1 MIVQT
6 YKIKTMGTVKVL
18 GQGSIKFTPDVTR
31 VTVEVDALHE
41 TYQEAFDAGALNTN
55 HIKDILAECGL
66 DRELAKTSRFD
77 VSKHHVNK
85 KVDKG
90 EWQWVVRGYKIKQ
103 TFTIELEMGCS
114 QLTSLLDQIG
124 REMAGVEIELGFAVS
139 DIESARLKVIEAAV
153 KDAQRK
159 AEVMATA
166 LGKKLG
172 DVSSVRYGNLDED
185 YYNGRVYD
193 QCLASPGSMC
203 EAAPMD
209 LTPADLSGCA
219 NVEVVW
225 NLL

>member
-1 MIVQT
+1 
-6 YKIKTMGTVKVL
+6 MGTIKVM
-18 GQGSIKFTPDVTR
+18 GQGEMKFAPDVTR
-31 VTVEVDALHE
+31 VTVEIDALHS
-41 TYQEAFDAGALNTN
+41 TYQEAFEAGANNTN
-55 HIKDILAECGL
+55 HIKDILAEHGL
-66 DRELAKTSRFD
+66 ERDLAKTSRFD
-77 VSKHHVNK
+77 VNMHRVHK
-85 KVDKG
+85 KVERG
-90 EWQWVVRGYKIKQ
+90 EWQWIVRGYKIRQ
-103 TFTIELEMGCS
+103 TFLIELEMGCP

-139 DIESARLKVIEAAV
+139 NTEDARLKVIEDAV
-153 KDAQRK
+153 KDAQKK

-172 DVSSVRYGNLDED
+172 DVSSVRYGNLVEE

-203 EAAPMD
+203 EATPMD

>member
-1 MIVQT
+1 
-6 YKIKTMGTVKVL
+6 MGTIKVM
-18 GQGSIKFTPDVTR
+18 GQGEMKFAPDVTR
-31 VTVEVDALHE
+31 VSVDIDALHT
-41 TYQEAFDAGALNTN
+41 TYQEAFEAGAKNTN
-55 HIKDILAECGL
+55 HIKDILAEHGL
-66 DRELAKTSRFD
+66 ERDLAKTSRFD
-77 VSKHHVNK
+77 VNMHRVHK
-85 KVDKG
+85 KVERG
-90 EWQWVVRGYKIKQ
+90 EWQWIVRGYKIRQ
-103 TFTIELEMGCS
+103 TFLIELEMGCP

-139 DIESARLKVIEAAV
+139 NTEDARLKVIEDAV
-153 KDAQRK
+153 KDAQKK

-172 DVSSVRYGNLDED
+172 DVSSVRYGNLVEE

>member
-1 MIVQT
+1 
-6 YKIKTMGTVKVL
+6 MGTIKVM
-18 GQGSIKFTPDVTR
+18 GQGEMKFAPDVTR
-31 VTVEVDALHE
+31 VSVDIDALHT
-41 TYQEAFDAGALNTN
+41 TYQEAFEAGAKNAN
-55 HIKDILAECGL
+55 HIKDILSEHGL
-66 DRELAKTSRFD
+66 DRDLAKTSRFD
-77 VSKHHVNK
+77 VNMHRVHK
-85 KVDKG
+85 KVERG
-90 EWQWVVRGYKIKQ
+90 EWQWIVRGYKIRQ
-103 TFTIELEMGCS
+103 TFLIELEMGCP

-124 REMAGVEIELGFAVS
+124 KEMSGVEIELGFTVS
-139 DIESARLKVIEAAV
+139 NTEDARLKVIEAAV
-153 KDAQRK
+153 KDAQKK
-159 AEVMATA
+159 AEVMASA

-172 DVSSVRYGNLDED
+172 DVSSVRYGNLVEE

>member
-1 MIVQT
+1 
-6 YKIKTMGTVKVL
+6 MGTIKVM
-18 GQGSIKFTPDVTR
+18 GQGEMKFAPDVTR
-31 VTVEVDALHE
+31 VSVDIDALHT
-41 TYQEAFDAGALNTN
+41 TYQEAFEAGAKNTN
-55 HIKDILAECGL
+55 HIKDILAEHGL
-66 DRELAKTSRFD
+66 DRDLAKTSRFD
-77 VSKHHVNK
+77 VNMHRVHK
-85 KVDKG
+85 KVERG
-90 EWQWVVRGYKIKQ
+90 EWQWIVRGYKIRQ
-103 TFTIELEMGCS
+103 SFLIELEMGYP

-139 DIESARLKVIEAAV
+139 NTEDARLKVIEDAV
-153 KDAQRK
+153 KDAQKK

-172 DVSSVRYGNLDED
+172 DVSSVRYGNLVEE

>member
-1 MIVQT
+1 
-6 YKIKTMGTVKVL
+6 MGTIKVM
-18 GQGSIKFTPDVTR
+18 GQGDMKFIPDVTR
-31 VTVEVDALHE
+31 VTVEVDALHS

-90 EWQWVVRGYKIKQ
+90 EWQWVVKGYKIKQ
-103 TFTIELEMGCS
+103 TFVIELEMDCP

-139 DIESARLKVIEAAV
+139 DTEAARLKVIAAAV

-159 AEVMATA
+159 AEVMAGA

-172 DVSSVRYGNLDED
+172 EVSSINFGVPHDN
-185 YYNGRVYD
+185 YYDGRVYD
-193 QCLASPGSMC
+193 NCIASPTSMC
-203 EAAPMD
+203 DAAPMD
-209 LTPADLSGCA
+209 ITPTDLDGCA

-225 NLL
+225 TLL

>member
-1 MIVQT
+1 
-6 YKIKTMGTVKVL
+6 MGTIKVL
-18 GQGSIKFTPDVTR
+18 GQGDVKFTPDVTR
-31 VTVEVDALHE
+31 VTVEVDALHS

-90 EWQWVVRGYKIKQ
+90 EWQWVVKGYKIKQ
-103 TFTIELEMGCS
+103 TFVIELEMGCP

-139 DIESARLKVIEAAV
+139 DTEAARLKVIAAAV

-159 AEVMATA
+159 AEVMTGA

-172 DVSSVRYGNLDED
+172 EVSSINFGVPHDN
-185 YYNGRVYD
+185 YYDGRVYD
-193 QCLASPGSMC
+193 NCIASPTSMC
-203 EAAPMD
+203 DAAPMD
-209 LTPADLSGCA
+209 ITPTDLDGCA

-225 NLL
+225 TLL